1 MSPPATSKQKA
12 ENMSPQIN
20 PYEQNAQARRA
31 VLSMSV
37 PMKQRIWSGT
47 FNDYVAGNAKT
58 FNIPLRNVGLVR
70 RLYMVIRATIAQGA
84 AETQNRTTF
93 GPANFL
99 SNFTFADYSNYQR
112 INTTGWHL
120 HMLASVK
127 NRAVFG
133 AAFTNDTPTGFG
145 ATVPVI
151 SAPAS
156 ITTAQTVN
164 MVYEIPFAYSNDDL
178 TGAVLANVVNANA
191 YIQFTINP
199 NLFVSSTGNPVQA
212 MYQSST
218 AQLGVMSSYTIEI
231 YQDYLDQLPEIQPG
245 VLFLPAIDLQT
256 NYGIYNTQMT
266 GLAVNADNPIS
277 YTNYRRFLSTIAVYD
292 NAGVLSPTGADV
304 NLWKLQAANM
314 TNIFE
319 LPPVMVKMEERKAI
333 MDNFPI
339 GSYYF
344 SHRDKPID
352 TKVNGN
358 MQLLLNPATVTSAN
372 SICLIGFEYFG
383 LQNQLAQAGSVLQ

>member
-292 NAGVLSPTGADV
+292 NAGD
-304 NLWKLQAANM
+304 
-314 TNIFE
+314 
-319 LPPVMVKMEERKAI
+319 RK
-333 MDNFPI
+333 
-339 GSYYF
+339 
-344 SHRDKPID
+344 
-352 TKVNGN
+352 
-358 MQLLLNPATVTSAN
+358 
-372 SICLIGFEYFG
+372 
-383 LQNQLAQAGSVLQ
+383 SVV